1 MNNVLIS
8 GDTLFFRSC
17 GRTDFATSS
26 PKAMKESL
34 KRLMELPDETYVYP
48 GHEIPTTIGDEKRS
62 NPFV

>member
-1 MNNVLIS
+1 
-8 GDTLFFRSC
+8 
-17 GRTDFATSS
+17 
-26 PKAMKESL
+26 MKESL